1 MSTIGNQPSFGD
13 HVMLDTIVTDGSTGY
28 TLQVNSSSVTQYK
41 AEQLLVSVNGTMQR
55 AGTSYTVNGSTI
67 TFASAL
73 ASTDSIDF
81 ILALG
86 SAHNAAT
93 VSDGAITAAK
103 LASSIGVTAT
113 PVRINSNSI
122 DSNIT
127 VGASQNAFVAGPI
140 SVNSEIVVNGS
151 FTVV

>member
-28 TLQVNSSSVTQYK
+28 TLQVNSSSITQYK
-41 AEQLLVSVNGTMQR
+41 AEQLLASVNGTMQR
-55 AGTSYTVNGSTI
+55 AGTSYTVSGSTI

-103 LASSIGVTAT
+103 MASSIAVTAT

>member
-1 MSTIGNQPSFGD
+1 MSTIGNQPSYGD
-13 HVMLDTIVTDGSTGY
+13 HVMLDTIVTDGSTAY

-55 AGTSYTVNGSTI
+55 AGTSYTVSGSTI

-103 LASSIGVTAT
+103 MASSIAVTAT

>member
-1 MSTIGNQPSFGD
+1 MSTLGNQPSFGD

-41 AEQLLVSVNGTMQR
+41 AEQLLVSVNGTIQR

-73 ASTDSIDF
+73 ASSDSIDF

-103 LASSIGVTAT
+103 MASSIGVTAT

>member
-1 MSTIGNQPSFGD
+1 MSMIGNQASYGD
-13 HVMLDTIVTDGSTGY
+13 HVILDTIVTDGSTAY

-55 AGTSYTVNGSTI
+55 AGTSYTVSGSTI

-103 LASSIGVTAT
+103 MASSIAVTAT

>member
-1 MSTIGNQPSFGD
+1 MSMIGNQASYGD
-13 HVMLDTIVTDGSTGY
+13 HVMLDTIVTDGSTAY
-28 TLQVNSSSVTQYK
+28 TLQKSGSSVTEYK

-55 AGTSYTVNGSTI
+55 AGTSFTVSGSQI

-73 ASTDSIDF
+73 ASTDAVDF

-86 SAHNAAT
+86 SAHNVAT

-103 LASSIGVTAT
+103 MASSIGVTAT

>member
-1 MSTIGNQPSFGD
+1 
-13 HVMLDTIVTDGSTGY
+13 MLDTIVTDGSTAY

-55 AGTSYTVNGSTI
+55 AGTSYTVSGSTI

-73 ASTDSIDF
+73 TASDSIDF

-103 LASSIGVTAT
+103 MASSIAVTAT